1 VLRLWFFIQAFV
13 IEIGSIIFVVDSDM
27 QLSDW
32 LLFYLVHTIAC
43 ASYSLACWFLL
54 PKSYQDSWLKAQLF
68 LFFFPLFLP
77 LLGMIGTSLSLL
89 IALHLPKKQS
99 DVTWDV
105 CEEIPLPQHPGE
117 ITQDQFGTG
126 ALAEILVKNEDVE
139 RRLIA
144 VSAVQ
149 HFSRKAAVPLLQMA
163 LKDLSDDVR
172 LLAYSSLETIE
183 TEINVSIGLCK
194 KQYESKNLGLKAAEI
209 AHHYWELCYLGIAE
223 GSLLRHYLREAAR
236 YLSLANQDSKNASNE
251 LLFGRILL
259 KQGQYKLASEHLKRA
274 QSGGLLA
281 RQVLPYLAECAFELG
296 NYAEVR
302 KLCEQFPTQ
311 RGGVLSQLREFWR

>member
-1 VLRLWFFIQAFV
+1 MLKLWFFIQAFA
-13 IEIGSIIFVVDSDM
+13 IEIGAILFIIDSNM
-27 QLSDW
+27 MLADW
-32 LLFYLVHTIAC
+32 FLFYLAHSIAC

-54 PKSYQDSWLKAQLF
+54 PQSYRDSWLKAQLF
-68 LFFFPLFLP
+68 LFFFTLFMPLI
-77 LLGMIGTSLSLL
+77 GMVGTSLSL
-89 IALHLPKKQS
+89 IVALYLPKKQS

-117 ITQDQFGTG
+117 INQDQFGTG

-183 TEINVSIGLCK
+183 TEINTSIGLCK
-194 KQYESKNLGLKAAEI
+194 KQYESKHVASKAAEI

-223 GSLLRHYLREAAR
+223 GSLLKHYLREAAR
-236 YLSLANQDSKNASNE
+236 YLSLANQESKNASND
-251 LLFGRILL
+251 LLLGRILL
-259 KQGQYKLASEHLKRA
+259 KQGQFKLASEHLKRA
-274 QSGGLLA
+274 QEGGLLA

-296 NYAEVR
+296 NYSEV
-302 KLCEQFPTQ
+302 KTLCKQFPTQ
-311 RGGVLSQLREFWR
+311 

>member
-1 VLRLWFFIQAFV
+1 MLKLWFFIQALA
-13 IEIGSIIFVVDSDM
+13 IEVGAFLYIIDSNM
-27 QLSDW
+27 LLSDW
-32 LLFYLVHTIAC
+32 LLFYVVHAIAC

-54 PKSYQDSWLKAQLF
+54 PKTYQDSWLKAQLF
-68 LFFFPLFLP
+68 LFFFTLFLP
-77 LLGMIGTSLSLL
+77 LLGMVGTSLSLL
-89 IALHLPKKQS
+89 IALHLPRKQS

-117 ITQDQFGTG
+117 INQDQFGTG

-139 RRLIA
+139 RRLMA

-149 HFSRKAAVPLLQMA
+149 HFSRKSAVPLLQIA

-183 TEINVSIGLCK
+183 NEINTSIGLCK
-194 KQYESKNLGLKAAEI
+194 KQFESKNQASKASEI

-223 GSLLRHYLREAAR
+223 GSLLKHYLREAAR
-236 YLSLANQDSKNASNE
+236 YLSLANQQSKNASNE
-251 LLFGRILL
+251 LLLGRILL
-259 KQGQYKLASEHLKRA
+259 RQGQFRLAAEHLKKA
-274 QSGGLLA
+274 QIGGLLK
-281 RQVLPYLAECAFELG
+281 RQVLPYLAECAFEMG
-296 NYAEVR
+296 NYSEVR